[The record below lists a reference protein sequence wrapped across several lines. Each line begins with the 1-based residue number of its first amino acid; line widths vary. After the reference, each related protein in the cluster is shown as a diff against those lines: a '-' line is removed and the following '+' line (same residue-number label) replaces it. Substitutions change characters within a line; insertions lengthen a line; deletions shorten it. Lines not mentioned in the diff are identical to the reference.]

1 MSEKLSEKFEG
12 TPASRGVVAEKLLR
26 WKAETKD
33 EKDGLLMVR
42 ELQKRGKT
50 YFAGGYVR
58 DMLLSREF
66 KKPFKPKDIDIA
78 TELPPEESSAILES
92 AGFETKFV
100 GKSFGVFKA
109 FRVDHGHALDVA
121 TFRVE
126 EEYADGAHPD
136 KVVLIRDPEK
146 DAERRDFT
154 INALFFDPVEGK
166 VIDYVGGLKDIKE
179 RVLRPVGDPEKRF
192 AEDYSRMLRYVRFR
206 NQCELPF
213 DRKVQDVIKRN
224 AEKIMDIAPEKVR
237 KELDAI
243 LKLPKNYLAV
253 ADMERLGLLQYVLPE
268 MSALQEVM
276 HPRSAPYHKEGSVFR
291 HTLEALRS
299 FGSKPYM
306 ARMREM
312 LSLSEGMDPGDVRDR
327 FFKRYGGEVP
337 WAVLCHDLGKRTKQQ
352 TRTLPN
358 GDTRTTFVG
367 HELDSRDMVR
377 DIAKRFNFSAERRD
391 KIMWLVENHLIPRDF
406 PKMKVSKARAFLQH
420 PWIEE
425 LLFVSLADSMGSI
438 PIRAEQMNRLFEMLQ
453 EERNRPPE
461 PKELISGKILMEEL
475 ELKPG
480 KAIGRIKDAI
490 REAQLEG
497 KIKTPEEALEFA
509 RAFKKDMKE
518 EAPEERRKK

>member
-1 MSEKLSEKFEG
+1 
-12 TPASRGVVAEKLLR
+12 
-26 WKAETKD
+26 
-33 EKDGLLMVR
+33 
-42 ELQKRGKT
+42 
-50 YFAGGYVR
+50 
-58 DMLLSREF
+58 
-66 KKPFKPKDIDIA
+66 
-78 TELPPEESSAILES
+78 
-92 AGFETKFV
+92 
-100 GKSFGVFKA
+100 
-109 FRVDHGHALDVA
+109 
-121 TFRVE
+121 
-126 EEYADGAHPD
+126 
-136 KVVLIRDPEK
+136 
-146 DAERRDFT
+146 
-154 INALFFDPVEGK
+154 
-166 VIDYVGGLKDIKE
+166 YVGGLKDIKE

-224 AEKIMDIAPEKVR
+224 AEKIMSTAPEKVR
-237 KELDAI
+237 KELDAM
-243 LKLPKNYLAV
+243 LQLQKNYLAI

-268 MSALQEVM
+268 LSALRGVI

-299 FGSKPYM
+299 FGSNPFVW
-306 ARMREM
+306 RMREM
-312 LSLSEGMDPGDVRDR
+312 LSLSEDADPGDVRDK
-327 FFKRYGGEVP
+327 FFKRYGAEVP

-358 GDTRTTFVG
+358 GESRTTFVG

-406 PKMKVSKARAFLQH
+406 PKIKVSKSRAFLQH
-420 PWIEE
+420 QWIEE

-438 PIRAEQMNRLFEMLQ
+438 PVRAEHLNRPFEMLH

-461 PKELISGKILMEEL
+461 LKELVSGKILMEEL
-475 ELKPG
+475 ELNPG

-497 KIKTPEEALEFA
+497 HIKTAEEALEFA
-509 RAFKKDMKE
+509 REYKKDMKE
-518 EAPEERRKK
+518 DVPGERRKK